1 MKRRF
6 SHGLSAAVFF
16 AAFTLGSPFSSL
28 AADGVGAEGPASEVT
43 AFSEDSFDEGA
54 GTAENDKAE
63 PGAFLGS
70 FDVTAYCGCDGCS
83 KGNALTY
90 AGTKPKAEH
99 TISADLGVFPLGTQ
113 LFIDGTVYTVE
124 DTGSGVDGNHLDI
137 YFDSHEEAL
146 DYGRQT
152 EEVYA
157 AG

>member
-6 SHGLSAAVFF
+6 SHGVAAAVFF
-16 AAFTLGSPFSSL
+16 AAFTLGSAFSSF
-28 AADGVGAEGPASEVT
+28 ASDGPGSESPASEVT
-43 AFSEDSFDEGA
+43 AFSEDSSADGA
-54 GTAENDKAE
+54 GAAENAKAE

-70 FDVTAYCGCDGCS
+70 FDVTAYCGCGSCS

-90 AGTKPKAEH
+90 AGTKPKADH

-113 LFIDGTVYTVE
+113 LAIDGTVYTVE

-146 DYGRQT
+146 AYGRQT

>member
-6 SHGLSAAVFF
+6 SHGVSAAVFF
-16 AAFTLGSPFSSL
+16 AAFTLGSAFSSF
-28 AADGVGAEGPASEVT
+28 AADGPGSEGPASEIT
-43 AFSEDSFDEGA
+43 AFSEDSSADA
-54 GTAENDKAE
+54 AENAEAE

-90 AGTKPKAEH
+90 AGTKPKADH
-99 TISADLGVFPLGTQ
+99 TISADLDVFPLGTQ
-113 LFIDGTVYTVE
+113 LVIDGTVYTVE

-146 DYGRQT
+146 EYGRQT